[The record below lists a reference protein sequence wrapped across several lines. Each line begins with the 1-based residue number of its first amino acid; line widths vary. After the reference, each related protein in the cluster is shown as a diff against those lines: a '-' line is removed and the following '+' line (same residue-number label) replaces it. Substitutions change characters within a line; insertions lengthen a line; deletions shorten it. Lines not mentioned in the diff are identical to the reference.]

1 MLEWAQEL
9 VSAWERMYRS
19 GGSSICICRSN
30 SLDALSTCS
39 QACTQDT
46 QIDRHRHS
54 QYPTLLLLSLCRGK
68 SQAKAMRSER
78 MWETAR
84 VLEWVLGLDSQW
96 SAQV

>member
-1 MLEWAQEL
+1 MLWWVQEL
-9 VSAWERMYRS
+9 VSVWERMYRS

-30 SLDALSTCS
+30 SLDASSTCS

-54 QYPTLLLLSLCRGK
+54 QYPTLLPLSLCRGK
-68 SQAKAMRSER
+68 SRAKEMRSER
-78 MWETAR
+78 MW